1 MSGVLLVLAVLK
13 ILVVIGYLM
22 TMAALATW
30 ADRRQGAM
38 IQDRIGPNRA
48 VVHLP
53 SNVAR
58 VLVLLP
64 PGLLGVLAL
73 FRAAPEILKGS
84 LPQGREALE
93 SATTGLQLAILVTWF
108 SLVVLSGTVR
118 KNGAINQAER
128 AIGDIDPRSIFY
140 VGLIAHALGFLLTG
154 TLTPSSLPLFV
165 RASNGLLAL
174 ALFIVSFYS
183 ASRVPDGS
191 VPLRLIGVLH
201 VAADGIKLIWKED
214 FVPKNADKL
223 LHSLAPFIAMFP
235 ALVTLAVVPF
245 GDSVCFGDDGD
256 RVFGF
261 GDLANISTAMSHDFA
276 CAGGHRVNLQIADL
290 NVGILF
296 IFAMTGTSVVGAA
309 IAGWASDNKFSLLGG
324 LRAASQMVSYEV
336 AMGLSLVGIFLI
348 YGSVRLNDMVE
359 WQGDNAWGVFVQPF
373 GFLLFLAALAAETK
387 RTPFDQPEGESE
399 IVAGYFVEY
408 SGMKFGMFYLGE
420 YAELIVSSAVLTT
433 LFFGG
438 YHLPFLHRDG
448 LIVSI
453 GDWSIFQYKMSHLTL
468 SILHALIF
476 FGKTA
481 FVAWFQV
488 FFRWTLPRFRYDQL
502 MKLGWTRLLP
512 MSLANLLVTAV
523 LVLAADQ
530 AGPGMA
536 GTLKTLAD
544 ISQAVLA
551 IGMMV
556 GAVALIVGL
565 LEPQSHK
572 RFIKSTA
579 ARLAAQIGGT
589 KATTQQA

>member
-1 MSGVLLVLAVLK
+1 MSWVEVVLAVVK

-38 IQDRIGPNRA
+38 IQDRIGPDRA
-48 VVHLP
+48 VVRLP
-53 SNVAR
+53 SNLAR

-73 FRAAPEILKGS
+73 FKAAPEIINAQ
-84 LPQGREALE
+84 LPQGRAALE
-93 SATTGLQLAILVTWF
+93 SMTTGLQLAILVTWF

-118 KNGAINQAER
+118 KNGPINQAER
-128 AIGDIDPRSIFY
+128 SIGEIDPRSIFY
-140 VGLIAHALGFLLTG
+140 VGLIAHAVGFLITG
-154 TLTPSSLPLFV
+154 AVTPASAPTFV
-165 RASNGLLAL
+165 RVSNGLLAL
-174 ALFIVSFYS
+174 SLMIVSFYS
-183 ASRVPDGS
+183 ASRIPDGG

-214 FVPKNADKL
+214 FIPKNADKL
-223 LHSLAPFIAMFP
+223 LHSLAPIIAMFP

-245 GDSVCFGDDGD
+245 GDSICFGDNGD
-256 RVFGF
+256 KVFGF
-261 GDLANISTAMSHDFA
+261 GDLANIQSSMGHDFS
-276 CAGGHRVNLQIADL
+276 CPGGHRVNLQIADL

-296 IFAMTGTSVVGAA
+296 IFAMTGTGVVGAA

-448 LIVSI
+448 LIISI

-468 SILHALIF
+468 TILHALIF

-481 FVAWFQV
+481 LVAWFQV

-512 MSLANLLVTAV
+512 MSIANLMITGV

-530 AGPGMA
+530 AGPGVA
-536 GTLKTLAD
+536 STLKTLAD
-544 ISQAVLA
+544 ISQGILA
-551 IGMMV
+551 V
-556 GAVALIVGL
+556 GALAGIVAIIVGL

-579 ARLAAQIGGT
+579 ARLAASLGGT